1 MKKMLMTIICIMAM
15 LLSGCAGQEQTGS
28 KYAEKQSIEVPAEET
43 LETPPA
49 ELKEE
54 DDNMAKKTNI
64 IIETSMGK
72 IEVALNDREAP
83 VTVENF
89 VSYVTEGFYDGTVFH
104 RVIDG
109 FMIQGGGFTA
119 DGGKKKTHAPITLE
133 SKNGLKNKR
142 GTIAMAR
149 TMVPDSATSQ
159 FFINVADNAMLDY
172 APGNDGYAVF
182 GRVTSGMEVVDAIK
196 AVKTTTKNG
205 MADWPVED
213 VIIEKVYVR
222 E

>member
-1 MKKMLMTIICIMAM
+1 
-15 LLSGCAGQEQTGS
+15 
-28 KYAEKQSIEVPAEET
+28 
-43 LETPPA
+43 
-49 ELKEE
+49 
-54 DDNMAKKTNI
+54 MAKKTNI

-213 VIIEKVYVR
+213 VVIEKVYVR